1 MGRRGVYWKGVLIQG
16 GGVGGAVIQ
25 GFTASAS
32 FCQPGSIPP
41 QDSLSQVHKQADL
54 KRALKMYSV
63 VSDGE
68 DGRSRTPS
76 PSENNNEPPYTSL
89 FESTGRY
96 VCILS

>member
-1 MGRRGVYWKGVLIQG
+1 MRRSCIYIHC
-16 GGVGGAVIQ
+16 
-25 GFTASAS
+25 F
-32 FCQPGSIPP
+32 FCQAGSIPP

-76 PSENNNEPPYTSL
+76 PSENINEPHSISL
-89 FESTGRY
+89 FENTARC
-96 VCILS
+96 V